1 MTSPLVCLVI
11 LDGWGLAPPG
21 PGNAVELADT
31 PTFDRLWAA
40 YPHTQLDAS
49 GRAVGLPDGQMGNS
63 EVGHT
68 NLGAGRVVRQD
79 LVRIDDDIES
89 GAFFEN
95 PVLVDA
101 CRKARGSALH
111 LLGLVSDGGVHSHL
125 RHLRALIELASR
137 EDVEHVHVHAFTDG
151 RDTSPHGGAEYLD
164 GLPGV
169 ATVVGRYYAMDRDRR
184 WDRAKRAYDA
194 IVHGVGARA
203 DDAVEA
209 VKASYAAGVTDE
221 FIEPVVIGDP
231 SAGRIRSGDAAI
243 FFNFRP
249 DRARELSWA
258 LTQAEL
264 RRVRPRARPAASPLR
279 ADDGVRRRH
288 HRSGRVPGRGPRRR
302 SGTGRWPAT
311 ASRSSTSPRPR
322 STPTSPTSS
331 TAAPRRRCAGEEW
344 ELVDSPRDVA
354 DLRPEAEHE
363 RRRGCRPRRQRPRR
377 RPLRLLPRQL
387 REPRH
392 GRPHGRDPGRVEAV
406 ETADRCLARVAE
418 AVAARGGVC
427 LVTADH
433 GNAET
438 MLHPDGSPHTAHT
451 TNPVPLIATDEGLAL
466 RSGGRL
472 ADIAPTVLDLLGLPA
487 PAAMNGASLIERA
500 RGSGPGGWHG
510 MAIAEPQWPSL
521 RHPYGRVSILTRVFR
536 TGSNTLALPQ
546 PDPDVLRL
554 ARRGDERAFAI
565 IVRQYNGPVFN
576 YVTRVLSG
584 DRALAEDICQE
595 VFMRVYQALPGLR
608 RAVPVHDVALP
619 GRQAPGRRRAARA

>member
-1 MTSPLVCLVI
+1 VTTPLVCLVI

-31 PTFDRLWAA
+31 QTFDRLWAA

-95 PVLVDA
+95 PVLIDA

-125 RHLRALIELASR
+125 RHVRALIELASR

-151 RDTSPHGGAEYLD
+151 RDTSPHGGAQYLD

-194 IVHGVGARA
+194 IVHGVGVRA

-258 LTQAEL
+258 LTQA
-264 RRVRPRARPAASPLR
+264 
-279 ADDGVRRRH
+279 DFTGFD
-288 HRSGRVPGRGPRRR
+288 RGPDPPLPHYVQM
-302 SGTGRWPAT
+302 TEYAADIT
-311 ASRSSTSPRPR
+311 APVAFPGEDLAGVLAQALAGHGVAQLHVAETEKYAHVTYFFDGGSET
-322 STPTSPTSS
+322 
-331 TAAPRRRCAGEEW
+331 RCAGEEW
-344 ELVDSPRDVA
+344 ELVDSPRDVPTYDKKPSMSAYEVA
-354 DLRPEAEHE
+354 DHVVNGLADDRYGFCLVNFANPDMVGHTGVIPAAI
-363 RRRGCRPRRQRPRR
+363 
-377 RPLRLLPRQL
+377 
-387 REPRH
+387 
-392 GRPHGRDPGRVEAV
+392 EAV

-466 RSGGRL
+466 RGGGRL
-472 ADIAPTVLDLLGLPA
+472 ADIAPTVLSLLGLPA
-487 PAAMNGASLIERA
+487 PPAMTGESLLERN
-500 RGSGPGGWHG
+500 PGG
-510 MAIAEPQWPSL
+510 
-521 RHPYGRVSILTRVFR
+521 
-536 TGSNTLALPQ
+536 
-546 PDPDVLRL
+546 
-554 ARRGDERAFAI
+554 
-565 IVRQYNGPVFN
+565 
-576 YVTRVLSG
+576 
-584 DRALAEDICQE
+584 
-595 VFMRVYQALPGLR
+595 
-608 RAVPVHDVALP
+608 
-619 GRQAPGRRRAARA
+619 QAP